1 MSNNKNKNF
10 GKAFVDIA
18 ALLLCL
24 ITTDVFADEAAV
36 LLPPNMSLPKVT
48 PISNTTSNTA
58 KTLNTQKNNL
68 ALPVTTPV
76 TASAAINTNINQ
88 QHAPTEEA
96 SQTSEN
102 ISNQAF
108 LGVLNKQLPMTP
120 EQIAN
125 LRKAFDNTQKAA
137 ATAPSIPP
145 RPTTSSILVNLSPS
159 SVPPVIRLGSG
170 YISSL
175 EFIDSTE
182 QPWPIEAYS
191 VGDPGSFNIQWN
203 KVDNTLLVQATSF
216 YKRSNLA
223 VILKNLNTPVML
235 TLLPGQTA
243 VDYRVD
249 LRVPGAGPNAIFSQ
263 GTLPSASDPELLNVL
278 NGVPPANARSLKVIG
293 DGQTHAWL
301 INNILYVRTPLVIIS
316 PAWQSIMSSIDGTHA
331 YQLQPSSVL
340 LTLHR
345 GKDKI
350 LKLVLEGLE

>member
-1 MSNNKNKNF
+1 MGIMNKKNF
-10 GKAFVDIA
+10 VKIATLLTCFLFASAFA
-18 ALLLCL
+18 AEP
-24 ITTDVFADEAAV
+24 DV
-36 LLPPNMSLPKVT
+36 LLPPNMSLPKAT
-48 PISNTTSNTA
+48 PVSDMA
-58 KTLNTQKNNL
+58 KPMDAVKSNL
-68 ALPVTTPV
+68 AIPGSGT
-76 TASAAINTNINQ
+76 
-88 QHAPTEEA
+88 HATGAQANKTDQIENG
-96 SQTSEN
+96 QISEN

-125 LRKAFDNTQKAA
+125 LRKAFDDTQRAA
-137 ATAPSIPP
+137 ATPPAIPP

-159 SVPPVIRLGSG
+159 AVPPIIRLGAG

-175 EFIDSTE
+175 VFIDSTG

-191 VGDPGSFNIQWN
+191 VGDPAAFNIQWD
-203 KVDNTLLVQATSF
+203 KKGNTLLVQATSF

-249 LRVPGAGPNAIFSQ
+249 LRIPGAGPNAVFSQ
-263 GTLPSASDPELLNVL
+263 GTLPNTSDPELLNVL
-278 NGVPPANARSLKVIG
+278 NGVPPKKARTLKVIG
-293 DGQTHAWL
+293 DGDTRAWL
-301 INNILYVRTPLVIIS
+301 MNNTLYIRTSLIIIS

-331 YQLQPSSVL
+331 YQLQPSSVIL
-340 LTLHR
+340 ALQH

-350 LKLVLEGLE
+350 LKLILEGLE

>member
-1 MSNNKNKNF
+1 MGFMNKKNF
-10 GKAFVDIA
+10 VKIAVLLICLVTIDAFA
-18 ALLLCL
+18 EE
-24 ITTDVFADEAAV
+24 TNV
-36 LLPPNMSLPKVT
+36 LLPPNMSLPKEAPVT
-48 PISNTTSNTA
+48 DVVKPVD
-58 KTLNTQKNNL
+58 TLKNN
-68 ALPVTTPV
+68 
-76 TASAAINTNINQ
+76 SAAPSDTQ
-88 QHAPTEEA
+88 QSIA
-96 SQTSEN
+96 SQANKPTDTSDNGQISEN

-125 LRKAFDNTQKAA
+125 LRKAFDDTQRAA
-137 ATAPSIPP
+137 ATPPAIPP

-159 SVPPVIRLGSG
+159 AVPPIIRLGAG

-175 EFIDSTE
+175 VFIDSTG

-191 VGDPGSFNIQWN
+191 VGDPGSFNIQWD
-203 KVDNTLLVQATSF
+203 KKGNTLLVQATSF

-249 LRVPGAGPNAIFSQ
+249 LRIPGAGPDAVFSQ
-263 GTLPSASDPELLNVL
+263 GTLPNTSDPELLNVL
-278 NGVPPANARSLKVIG
+278 NGVPPKNARTLKVVG
-293 DGQTHAWL
+293 DGDTRAWL
-301 INNILYVRTPLVIIS
+301 MNNTLYIRTSLIIIS

-331 YQLQPSSVL
+331 YQLQPSSVIL
-340 LTLHR
+340 ALQH

-350 LKLVLEGLE
+350 LKLILEGLE

>member
-1 MSNNKNKNF
+1 MDIMNIMNKKD
-10 GKAFVDIA
+10 FVRVA
-18 ALLLCL
+18 GLLLCL
-24 ITTDVFADEAAV
+24 VMVEGFAEEAAV
-36 LLPPNMSLPKVT
+36 LLPPNMNSPKVASVVKPMDAQKSGT
-48 PISNTTSNTA
+48 TTVGNIQPAAASLQSNQTSD
-58 KTLNTQKNNL
+58 NNGL
-68 ALPVTTPV
+68 V
-76 TASAAINTNINQ
+76 
-88 QHAPTEEA
+88 
-96 SQTSEN
+96 SEN

-125 LRKAFDNTQKAA
+125 LRKAFDDTQRAA
-137 ATAPSIPP
+137 ATPPSIPP

-159 SVPPVIRLGSG
+159 AVPPIIRLGAG

-175 EFIDSTE
+175 VFIDSTG

-191 VGDPGSFNIQWN
+191 VGDPGSFNIQWD
-203 KVDNTLLVQATSF
+203 KKGNTLLVQATSF

-249 LRVPGAGPNAIFSQ
+249 LRIPGAGPNAVFSQ
-263 GTLPSASDPELLNVL
+263 GSLPNASDPELLNVL
-278 NGVPPANARSLKVIG
+278 NGIPPTNARTLKVIG
-293 DGQTHAWL
+293 DGDTRAWL
-301 INNILYVRTPLVIIS
+301 VNNVLYIRTSLIIIS

-331 YQLQPSSVL
+331 YQLQPSSIIL
-340 LTLHR
+340 ALQH

-350 LKLVLEGLE
+350 LKLILEGLE